1 MAKLENQESML
12 EKFEEIKELV
22 SDIKNTMMNG
32 DDCNNQLYSII
43 QSLDSVATSISK
55 LEEESSKP
63 TDEYTILQTNILE
76 VKKELSNMN
85 KNVDEVFNQDLKAL
99 VSKLTEKV
107 NRLEILTNNA
117 GIDQQVIMNITGQ
130 VEQNLSL
137 SLSHTTETLND
148 NMKECVDYID
158 KSVKAVSADA
168 VQHISD
174 DLTILGTTVEKTT
187 DNLRRSIIDIFTRIQ
202 ESVEGGVPVSG
213 NTQEPVDTKNFDD
226 NFEMLKN
233 GIYNLNKNTEQR
245 ITKLNQI
252 VEELDIFNKLE
263 AFSRLKDLPAI
274 GDLKHSLQG
283 NLNKI
288 VDEYSYTLQTSQNR
302 DELNKA
308 TQMFRKDVY
317 NSIVTMLGNVSEFL
331 LENEEQ
337 EKNEIDEKL
346 EEQRAQFKSVLEKI
360 DELTSATELNNS
372 GYNNIQ
378 IELKDIRERSNNI
391 TEFLEDYAKKSNAK
405 KASVE
410 DSINE
415 IKTSV
420 EEIQAG
426 RDALRN
432 QTTEIGEV
440 VRECAKSIIESS
452 EPDRHNIKDMLSDI
466 KKNISIL
473 QSGDEETDYTYSM
486 QDIESDV
493 AKIRIYLN
501 ELTQNGVSVNSDEFT
516 EELNSIVVMVDS
528 MKQQLNK
535 IDECDLSDTMS
546 KMKED
551 ITSISTR
558 VNKLLLTSDNS
569 YNMIDSALK
578 EFKVLSEEI
587 DVQIKT
593 MANSNK
599 FKNLEDSMTSVKTA
613 LAESNNYNSI
623 INQSLIMLAEWV
635 DNAGETITNIY
646 EKQSKLDSIDELKQL
661 INDAKSAIAE
671 SSDNVIDSVR
681 TLLEETNTLVK
692 GLEPADY
699 SETLNVL
706 DGKLA
711 EQNVLIEKQEERIN
725 KLDEKLS
732 TILEF
737 LAKNDTS
744 ELSSKMDD
752 IDAKMNKL
760 NKSIEKLTA
769 YVNED

>member
-1 MAKLENQESML
+1 
-12 EKFEEIKELV
+12 
-22 SDIKNTMMNG
+22 
-32 DDCNNQLYSII
+32 
-43 QSLDSVATSISK
+43 
-55 LEEESSKP
+55 
-63 TDEYTILQTNILE
+63 
-76 VKKELSNMN
+76 
-85 KNVDEVFNQDLKAL
+85 
-99 VSKLTEKV
+99 
-107 NRLEILTNNA
+107 
-117 GIDQQVIMNITGQ
+117 
-130 VEQNLSL
+130 
-137 SLSHTTETLND
+137 
-148 NMKECVDYID
+148 
-158 KSVKAVSADA
+158 
-168 VQHISD
+168 
-174 DLTILGTTVEKTT
+174 
-187 DNLRRSIIDIFTRIQ
+187 
-202 ESVEGGVPVSG
+202 
-213 NTQEPVDTKNFDD
+213 
-226 NFEMLKN
+226 
-233 GIYNLNKNTEQR
+233 
-245 ITKLNQI
+245 
-252 VEELDIFNKLE
+252 
-263 AFSRLKDLPAI
+263 
-274 GDLKHSLQG
+274 
-283 NLNKI
+283 
-288 VDEYSYTLQTSQNR
+288 
-302 DELNKA
+302 
-308 TQMFRKDVY
+308 
-317 NSIVTMLGNVSEFL
+317 
-331 LENEEQ
+331 
-337 EKNEIDEKL
+337 
-346 EEQRAQFKSVLEKI
+346 
-360 DELTSATELNNS
+360 
-372 GYNNIQ
+372 
-378 IELKDIRERSNNI
+378 
-391 TEFLEDYAKKSNAK
+391 
-405 KASVE
+405 
-410 DSINE
+410 
-415 IKTSV
+415 
-420 EEIQAG
+420 
-426 RDALRN
+426 
-432 QTTEIGEV
+432 
-440 VRECAKSIIESS
+440 
-452 EPDRHNIKDMLSDI
+452 
-466 KKNISIL
+466 
-473 QSGDEETDYTYSM
+473 
-486 QDIESDV
+486 
-493 AKIRIYLN
+493 
-501 ELTQNGVSVNSDEFT
+501 
-516 EELNSIVVMVDS
+516 MVDS

>member
-43 QSLDSVATSISK
+43 QSLDSVATSITK

-752 IDAKMNKL
+752 IDAKMDKL

>member
-1 MAKLENQESML
+1 
-12 EKFEEIKELV
+12 
-22 SDIKNTMMNG
+22 
-32 DDCNNQLYSII
+32 
-43 QSLDSVATSISK
+43 
-55 LEEESSKP
+55 
-63 TDEYTILQTNILE
+63 
-76 VKKELSNMN
+76 
-85 KNVDEVFNQDLKAL
+85 
-99 VSKLTEKV
+99 
-107 NRLEILTNNA
+107 
-117 GIDQQVIMNITGQ
+117 
-130 VEQNLSL
+130 
-137 SLSHTTETLND
+137 
-148 NMKECVDYID
+148 MKECVDYID

-473 QSGDEETDYTYSM
+473 QSGDEETYYTYSM

-752 IDAKMNKL
+752 IDAKMDKL